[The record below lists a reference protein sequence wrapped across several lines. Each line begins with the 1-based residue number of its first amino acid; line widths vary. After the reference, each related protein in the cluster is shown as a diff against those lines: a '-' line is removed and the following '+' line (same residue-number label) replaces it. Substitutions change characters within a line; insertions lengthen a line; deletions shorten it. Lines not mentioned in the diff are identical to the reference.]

1 MDWIW
6 ILLLAVIIY
15 LAVAFI
21 IRQQQIFSEH
31 IVFYGPIMAI
41 RTMKVA
47 FFDWFIRFRTFFRVY
62 ASIGVAMVVIIS
74 VGMTLLLFLSLSYT
88 FAVRPPPTGIYAP
101 QNILLIPG
109 LNEYVPSTLAVWL
122 AFVLAIAI
130 HEFGH
135 GVLSRVENIRVKAMG
150 ALLLVLP
157 IGFFVEPDEEELNEA
172 RGMKKIRM
180 FGAGITN
187 NLVFGS
193 ACFVIMILLMG
204 PVVPVSG
211 PIVGGI
217 YQNYSADQAG
227 LPAFSVI
234 QAVNGVPVRTPAE
247 VSSLLNET
255 QPGDQLVLTV
265 LHEDQVKDYTLN
277 LSAWPEGSP
286 ARPSGFM
293 GITYYDPALVLEAVG
308 QSVSPAGFLRFLT
321 VPFDIAGFAN
331 PLRVLA
337 LQTQATQFYIVPFA
351 GFWGIIHFLFWSGW
365 INISVGVFNAIPM
378 VPLDGGYILKEGV
391 DRAFEK
397 KGWLKYAPYLT
408 SFVSVL
414 MIMILCSLILLPYL
428 FAAAPG
434 V

>member
-6 ILLLAVIIY
+6 ILLLAIAAY
-15 LAVAFI
+15 LVVAFV
-21 IRQQQIFSEH
+21 IRQRKIFSDH

-47 FFDWFIRFRTFFRVY
+47 FFDNFTRFTTFFRVY

-74 VGMTLLLFLSLSYT
+74 VGMTILLFFSLSYT

-109 LNEYVPSTLAVWL
+109 LNEYVPSTIAVWL

-130 HEFGH
+130 HELGH
-135 GVLSRVENIRVKAMG
+135 GILSRVEGIRVKAMG

-187 NLVFGS
+187 NIVFGS

-227 LPAFSVI
+227 LPAYSVI
-234 QAVNGVPVRTPAE
+234 QAVNGTPVRTPAE
-247 VSSLLNET
+247 VSALLNAT
-255 QPGDQLVLTV
+255 HPGDQLVLTV
-265 LHEDQVKDYTLN
+265 LHDDQVRDYTLN
-277 LSAWPEGSP
+277 LSSWPEGTE
-286 ARPSGFM
+286 RTSGFM
-293 GITYYDPALVLEAVG
+293 GITYYDPALVLEAVS
-308 QSVSPAGFLRFLT
+308 QSISPAGFLRFLT
-321 VPFDIAGFAN
+321 VPFDISGIAN

-337 LQTQATQFYIVPFA
+337 LETPATQFYIVPFA

-391 DRAFEK
+391 DRAFER

-408 SFVSVL
+408 AFVSVL
-414 MIMILCSLILLPYL
+414 MIVILTSLILLPYL
-428 FAAAPG
+428 FAAVTG